1 MYEGGQERHK
11 RWVDTAGKERLA
23 DYDIISVVAGF
34 EEELSWVSD
43 RAEVDPWD
51 AYLSLMSA
59 VILFNRALAF
69 RLPGLPAVPYI
80 EKRLNDWVAHLQ
92 RTVEKVAQGLLSSTF
107 KVSGYS
113 VGVGFP
119 LGISISISFSL

>member
-1 MYEGGQERHK
+1 MYEGGHERHK
-11 RWVDTAGKERLA
+11 RWVDTAGKERLG
-23 DYDIISVVAGF
+23 DYDIVSVVEGL

-69 RLPGLPAVPYI
+69 RLPGLPAVPDI
-80 EKRLNDWVAHLQ
+80 EKRLKDWVAHLQ
-92 RTVEKVAQGLLSSTF
+92 RTVEKVAQGLHSSTF